1 MPDSTVARP
10 TWGSNTMFWRDWSPG
25 KSRGSLLYESI
36 FTPISVGLSAAGADW
51 VDPHPEQTMATR
63 TAKPRRSKAP
73 SRTASRPTGA
83 ERQAA
88 GKALRDK
95 FPRTSHGEWA
105 PAARRIDPVAQII
118 SSSKGR
124 LPELIPIRYGRMLA
138 SPFTFYRGTA
148 NIMAADLGTTPATD
162 IPVQACGDCHLLN
175 FGVFATPERGT
186 IFDINDFDETM
197 PGPWE
202 WDVKRLAASM
212 VLAAR
217 SNGFSAADQRDA
229 AEASVRSYREH
240 MAEYAEM
247 RAMEVWYSRID
258 SETLAAS
265 FTDKVGVARFRKR
278 LAKATSRSAAV
289 DDFPKMAEAKDGRH
303 VIKDNPPLIYHHQML
318 DTPEM
323 RSNIETAFADYRKT
337 LPDDRRVLLD
347 RYRAADFAL
356 KVVGVGSVGT
366 LCAVFLLMA
375 ADDDPLFLQVKEA
388 RRSVL
393 APFVAK
399 GRYANDGQR
408 IVEGQRLMQAA
419 SDIFLG
425 WTRGKSGRDF
435 YLRQLRDV
443 KLKPM
448 VEIFSRST
456 MAEYGAVC
464 GWTVARAHARS
475 GDPGMIAG
483 YLGSKEVF
491 DKAVATFAVAY
502 ADQAERDHAAMAAA
516 VRKGRIEVV
525 LER

>member
-1 MPDSTVARP
+1 MARREP
-10 TWGSNTMFWRDWSPG
+10 RP
-25 KSRGSLLYESI
+25 
-36 FTPISVGLSAAGADW
+36 
-51 VDPHPEQTMATR
+51 R
-63 TAKPRRSKAP
+63 TTKP
-73 SRTASRPTGA
+73 ASRAAPQPTRE
-83 ERQAA
+83 ERRAA
-88 GKALRDK
+88 GKALREK
-95 FPRTSHGEWA
+95 QPRADHAGWA
-105 PAARRIDPVAQII
+105 PAARRRDPVALVVE
-118 SSSKGR
+118 SSKGR
-124 LPELIPIRYGRMLA
+124 LPELIPIRHGRMLA

-148 NIMAADLGTTPATD
+148 NIMAADLATTPATG

-175 FGVFATPERGT
+175 FGVFATPERQT

-229 AEASVRSYREH
+229 AEACVRSYREH
-240 MAEYAEM
+240 MAEFAEM
-247 RAMEVWYSRID
+247 KAMEVWYSRID
-258 SETLAAS
+258 SEALAAS
-265 FTDKVGVARFRKR
+265 FTDKAGVARFRKR

-289 DDFPKMAEAKDGRH
+289 DDFPKMAETQGGRH

-318 DTPEM
+318 STPQI
-323 RSNIETAFADYRKT
+323 RSNIEAAFADYRKT
-337 LPDDRRVLLD
+337 LPDDRRVILD
-347 RYRAADFAL
+347 RYQVADFAL

-366 LCAVFLLMA
+366 LCAVFLMMA
-375 ADDDPLFLQVKEA
+375 GDDDPLFLQVKEA

-393 APFVAK
+393 APFVANGK
-399 GRYANDGQR
+399 YANDGQR

-425 WTRGKSGRDF
+425 WTRGGSGRDF

-475 GDPGMIAG
+475 GDPAMIAG

-491 DKAVATFAVAY
+491 DKSVAKFAAAY
-502 ADQAERDHAAMAAA
+502 ADQAERDHAALVVAA
-516 VRKGRIEVV
+516 RKGKIEVYT
-525 LER
+525 ES

>member
-1 MPDSTVARP
+1 MSPRTVHPRTRKPA
-10 TWGSNTMFWRDWSPG
+10 SHASPQ
-25 KSRGSLLYESI
+25 L
-36 FTPISVGLSAAGADW
+36 
-51 VDPHPEQTMATR
+51 TR
-63 TAKPRRSKAP
+63 EERR
-73 SRTASRPTGA
+73 
-83 ERQAA
+83 AA
-88 GKALRDK
+88 GKALREK
-95 FPRTSHGEWA
+95 RPRVGHGDWT
-105 PAARRIDPVAQII
+105 PSARRRDPVALII
-118 SSSKGR
+118 ESSRGR
-124 LPELIPIRYGRMLA
+124 LPELVPIRYGRMLA
-138 SPFTFYRGTA
+138 SPFTFYRGAA
-148 NIMAADLGTTPATD
+148 NIMAADLATTPATG
-162 IPVQACGDCHLLN
+162 ITVQACGDCHLMN
-175 FGVFATPERGT
+175 FGVFATPERRV

-217 SNGFSAADQRDA
+217 SNGFAGADQRDA
-229 AEASVRSYREH
+229 AEACVRGYREH
-240 MAEYAEM
+240 MAEFAEL
-247 RAMEVWYSRID
+247 RATEVWYSRID
-258 SETLAAS
+258 TETLAAS
-265 FTDKVGVARFRKR
+265 FTDKTSVARFRKR
-278 LAKATSRSAAV
+278 LAKATSQSAAL
-289 DDFPKMAEAKDGRH
+289 DDFPKLAESQGGRP
-303 VIKDNPPLIYHHQML
+303 VIKDDPPLIYHHQML
-318 DTPEM
+318 DTPKI
-323 RSNIETAFADYRKT
+323 RSNIEAAYADYRKT

-347 RYRAADFAL
+347 RYQVADFAL

-425 WTRGKSGRDF
+425 WTHGRSGRDF
-435 YLRQLRDV
+435 YIRQLRDV

-464 GWTVARAHARS
+464 GWTLARAHARS
-475 GDPGMIAG
+475 GDPAMIAG
-483 YLGSKEVF
+483 YLGSKDVF
-491 DKAVATFAVAY
+491 DKAVSTFAAAY
-502 ADQAERDHAAMAAA
+502 ADQAERDHAALAAA

>member
-1 MPDSTVARP
+1 MARREPRPRTTKPASGAAPRP
-10 TWGSNTMFWRDWSPG
+10 TRD
-25 KSRGSLLYESI
+25 E
-36 FTPISVGLSAAGADW
+36 
-51 VDPHPEQTMATR
+51 
-63 TAKPRRSKAP
+63 RR
-73 SRTASRPTGA
+73 
-83 ERQAA
+83 AA
-88 GKALRDK
+88 GKALREK
-95 FPRTSHGEWA
+95 RPRADHGTWVPTS
-105 PAARRIDPVAQII
+105 RLRDPVALVVD
-118 SSSKGR
+118 SSKGR

-148 NIMAADLGTTPATD
+148 NIMAADLATTPAAGIT
-162 IPVQACGDCHLLN
+162 VQACGDCHLLN
-175 FGVFATPERGT
+175 FGVFATPERR
-186 IFDINDFDETM
+186 IMFDINDFDETM

-202 WDVKRLAASM
+202 WDVKRLAASL

-265 FTDKVGVARFRKR
+265 FTDKAGVARFRKR
-278 LAKATSRSAAV
+278 LAKATSRSAAL
-289 DDFPKMAEAKDGRH
+289 DDFPKMAETQGGRH

-318 DTPEM
+318 GTPQI
-323 RSNIETAFADYRKT
+323 RSNIEAAFADYRKT

-347 RYRAADFAL
+347 RYEVADFAL

-375 ADDDPLFLQVKEA
+375 ADEDPLFLQVKEA

-393 APFVAK
+393 APFAAK

-419 SDIFLG
+419 SDLFLG

-475 GDPGMIAG
+475 GDPAMIAG

-491 DKAVATFAVAY
+491 DKAVAKFAVAY

-516 VRKGRIEVV
+516 VRKGRIEVI